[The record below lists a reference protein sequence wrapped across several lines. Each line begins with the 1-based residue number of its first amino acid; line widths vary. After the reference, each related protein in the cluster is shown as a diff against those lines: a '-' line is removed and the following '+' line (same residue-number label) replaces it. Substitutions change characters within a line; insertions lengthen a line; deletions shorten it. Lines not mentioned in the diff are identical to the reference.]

1 MERVLNQREAMFY
14 LHVSKSTLH
23 RWDKDGTL
31 VPFRTS
37 GGHRRY
43 FLSALE
49 EFAGKRE
56 EDKKSS
62 EQIAITYARC
72 STNEQKQHG
81 DIERQSQRVVEYCVK
96 KKYKIE
102 DIIKDCG
109 SGLNDQRRGFIKLC
123 DMVTAGNIDVVVVEN
138 KDRLSRFG
146 FNMLQYFFSKFGTR
160 IEVIE
165 NKSKTPEEEI
175 TSDMIMLLASFSGKL
190 YSLRGQKHIKERKQ
204 KESK

>member
-1 MERVLNQREAMFY
+1 MERVLNQREAMLF

-43 FLSALE
+43 LLSALE
-49 EFAGKRE
+49 KFIGKRE
-56 EDKKSS
+56 EERDRKEKV
-62 EQIAITYARC
+62 AITYARC

-81 DIERQSQRVVEYCVK
+81 DIERQSQRIIEYCVT

-102 DIIKDCG
+102 EIIKDCG
-109 SGLNDQRRGFIKLC
+109 SGLNDRRRGFIKLC
-123 DMVTAGNIDVVVVEN
+123 DMVTSGNIDVVVVEH

-146 FNMLQYFFSKFGTR
+146 FNML
-160 IEVIE
+160 
-165 NKSKTPEEEI
+165 
-175 TSDMIMLLASFSGKL
+175 
-190 YSLRGQKHIKERKQ
+190 
-204 KESK
+204 